1 MIRTAIAFCVAMTCA
16 QSAVAQESPQQVTV
30 TATRIPKAIS
40 DVPAAVDVVDR
51 DAVQLARQQI
61 GLDESLAQV
70 PGLYMQDRYN
80 FAQDLRISIRGFGAR
95 ANFGIRGVRIF
106 VDGIPE
112 TLPDGQGQVD
122 SIDLGSVERITVLR
136 GSSSALYGNAAGG
149 VILIDTELP
158 PEQTTV
164 DARLSI
170 GELGFSKHQLKIG
183 GTSGKLGYILNLADL
198 DMDGYRQHSAVE
210 SRSVNGGLRYA
221 IGADSSF
228 RAAFN
233 YTDQPVS
240 DDPGALTADEIDDNR
255 KLAAPAALLFDGGE
269 NLEQTRIGFVYDKAF
284 GTRHSLTARNYYVW
298 RTFENTLAFQAG
310 GAVTIDRFFVGGG
323 LTYSNHGTL
332 AGRDNQLILGVDVDS
347 QDDDRKRFDNNFGT
361 LGTLT
366 FDQTEKV
373 SSTGFYLQDEL
384 SLGDAL
390 TVSAGLRHDSV
401 KFDVDD
407 HFLGNGDDSGQRTL
421 RETSPMVGVL
431 YRVTPAVNLYANV
444 ATSFE
449 TPTTTELA
457 NPAGGGFNPALDP
470 QLATNRE
477 IGAKGTIGPHN
488 RYTVAVFDI
497 DVKDELVPFEL
508 PSSPGRSFY
517 RNAGKSSRQGL
528 EIGMTSEPIE
538 GLAFSFAYT
547 YSDFTFDEF
556 IDDAGN
562 DFSGN
567 RIPGL
572 PRNVLHAGATW
583 KHASGF
589 FAGLDALRASNR
601 FVDNANLVRDGAY
614 TLANLRLGY
623 AQERGGVR
631 WSVFGGANNL
641 FDETYNAN
649 TRINAAFGRYFEP
662 GPTRNVYGGVEVRWA
677 Y

>member
-1 MIRTAIAFCVAMTCA
+1 MKRVCIPLLTIACA
-16 QSAVAQESPQQVTV
+16 QAAVAQEAPQQVTV

-40 DVPAAVDVVDR
+40 DVPAAVDVVDQ
-51 DAVQLARQQI
+51 DAVQLARQQV

-95 ANFGIRGVRIF
+95 SNFGIRGVRIF

-136 GSSSALYGNAAGG
+136 GSASALYGNAAGG
-149 VILIDTELP
+149 VILIDTEQP
-158 PEQTTV
+158 PEQPTV
-164 DARLSI
+164 NARVSF
-170 GELGFSKHQLKIG
+170 GQLGFSKHQLKFG
-183 GTSGKLGYILNLADL
+183 GTAGKLGYVINLADFE
-198 DMDGYRQHSAVE
+198 MDGYRQHSAIE
-210 SRSVNGGLRYA
+210 SRSVNGALRYA
-221 IGADSSF
+221 IGADSNF
-228 RAAFN
+228 RVAFN

-240 DDPGALTADEIDDNR
+240 DDPGALTLEDIENDR
-255 KLAAPAALLFDGGE
+255 RLAAPAALLFDGGE

-284 GTRHSLTARNYYVW
+284 GTRHSITARNYYVW

-323 LTYSNHGTL
+323 VTYSNHGTL
-332 AGRDNQLILGVDVDS
+332 GGRDNQVILGVDIDR
-347 QDDDRKRFDNNFGT
+347 QDDDRRRFDNNFGT
-361 LGTLT
+361 LGALT

-384 SLGDAL
+384 NLSDAFTL
-390 TVSAGLRHDSV
+390 TAGLRHDSV
-401 KFDVDD
+401 EFDVSD

-421 RETSPMVGVL
+421 RETSPMVGLL

-477 IGAKGTIGPHN
+477 IGIKGTLGERN

-508 PSSPGRSFY
+508 PGSPGRSFF
-517 RNAGKSSRQGL
+517 RNAGKSSRKGVEL
-528 EIGMTSEPIE
+528 GVASEPIE
-538 GLAFSFAYT
+538 GLAFTLAYT
-547 YSDFTFDEF
+547 YSDFTFEDF
-556 IDDAGN
+556 IDGAGN

-572 PRNVLHAGATW
+572 PRNVVHAGVTW
-583 KHASGF
+583 RDASGL
-589 FAGLDALRASNR
+589 FAGLDALRAADR
-601 FVDNANLVRDGAY
+601 FVDNANTVRDGAY
-614 TLANLRLGY
+614 TLANLRLGF
-623 AQERGGVR
+623 AVERGPTR
-631 WSVFGGANNL
+631 WSIFAGANNL

-662 GPTRNVYGGVEVRWA
+662 GPTRNIYGGVEVKWN